1 MNILVTGAKGFV
13 GKNLCAALGNI
24 RDGKDRT
31 RPALAVDAVFAYDID
46 TDPALLKDYCA
57 GADFVFNL
65 AGVNRPKDASEFMQ
79 GNFGFASV
87 LLETLE
93 RMAATRAY
101 DLGLYIQPANINKEL
116 IYMFREGSKDF
127 ASNFASH
134 ADAAKTALTQTDA
147 AFSLAAESWTK

>member
-46 TDPALLKDYCA
+46 TDPALLEDYCA

-87 LLETLE
+87 LLETL
-93 RMAATRAY
+93 
-101 DLGLYIQPANINKEL
+101 
-116 IYMFREGSKDF
+116 
-127 ASNFASH
+127 
-134 ADAAKTALTQTDA
+134 
-147 AFSLAAESWTK
+147 